1 MANTPSEYRK
11 KQREGELWLTPGGLK
26 LRIRRVSLFAMVAA
40 GSIPTPLTAQA
51 EELIAKSVN
60 VVESMTKYKPVMQA
74 VLRVAVLEPKIVD
87 EDVPADD
94 DTRIN
99 INEISNDD
107 LLAAYLWLQSSP
119 GTLQR
124 FLETPQKS

>member
-1 MANTPSEYRK
+1 MPKTPSEYRK
-11 KQREGELWLTPGGLK
+11 KLRDGEWWVTPDGLR

-74 VLRVAVLEPKIVD
+74 VLKVAVLEPKIVS
-87 EDVPADD
+87 EQVPEDD
-94 DTRIN
+94 DTRVN
-99 INEISNDD
+99 IQEISDDD
-107 LLAAYLWLQSSP
+107 LLAAYLWLQSAP
-119 GTLQR
+119 GTLLR
-124 FLETPQKS
+124 FLETEPKS